1 MEVIGVGV
9 RRCVALV
16 TGDSAGHRTLLSTLI
31 RVLSV
36 VLLISK
42 ESPEEPLAAFGPR
55 PSLHT
60 TLIRL
65 LVG

>member
-9 RRCVALV
+9 RRCVTLV
-16 TGDSAGHRTLLSTLI
+16 TGGSAEHRTLLSTLI
-31 RVLSV
+31 RVLS

>member
-1 MEVIGVGV
+1 
-9 RRCVALV
+9 
-16 TGDSAGHRTLLSTLI
+16 
-31 RVLSV
+31 